1 MNNNLNK
8 LKKLIQKLKMLQHTI
23 KYNKLKIKLP
33 SKLLIKVKLYQPIKQ
48 FNLLKIINQ
57 NNKKKYK
64 KKLYIQMIRIFK
76 VIIKAI

>member
-8 LKKLIQKLKMLQHTI
+8 LKKLIQQLKMLQHTI

-64 KKLYIQMIRIFK
+64 KKLYKQMIRIFK